1 MTRVFLFVKNQIDK
15 WKEILILQSYI
26 FICMK
31 TTMFNPKNPDN
42 TLPLLPPKDLQL
54 SDKTYLQ
61 LAKASRALAKLDTY
75 TTTNTENV
83 GLLVLSSFLIKE
95 WVASSA
101 IENIN
106 TTLESAFQADIS
118 SGKISK
124 EDKEVLHYKQATLR
138 GIEQVEK
145 YGAIIS
151 NTLITIQSMIEPD
164 KAGIRKIPGTVLMNS
179 SKEVIYTPPVGEKNI
194 RDLLT
199 NLEKYINT
207 DDDIDPLIKLWIVHY
222 QFESIHPFP
231 DGNGRTGRILMILY
245 LVLKNLLQLPILY
258 LSEYINDHKAGYYTV
273 LHNIRTKN
281 DRDGLV
287 QYMLV
292 AIEQQSI
299 KTKDKLEAITKLIK
313 QKKQQIDDL
322 KLKIPGTFIDYF
334 FDRPYCS
341 IAMIEK
347 AGKYTRK
354 TIKKYIDM
362 LKKHSI
368 LKVYTSEYEV
378 PYYIPE
384 YIDILFG
391 HIKNKEKVR
400 KFTHSL

>member
-1 MTRVFLFVKNQIDK
+1 
-15 WKEILILQSYI
+15 
-26 FICMK
+26 
-31 TTMFNPKNPDN
+31 
-42 TLPLLPPKDLQL
+42 
-54 SDKTYLQ
+54 
-61 LAKASRALAKLDTY
+61 
-75 TTTNTENV
+75 
-83 GLLVLSSFLIKE
+83 
-95 WVASSA
+95 
-101 IENIN
+101 
-106 TTLESAFQADIS
+106 
-118 SGKISK
+118 
-124 EDKEVLHYKQATLR
+124 
-138 GIEQVEK
+138 
-145 YGAIIS
+145 
-151 NTLITIQSMIEPD
+151 
-164 KAGIRKIPGTVLMNS
+164 
-179 SKEVIYTPPVGEKNI
+179 
-194 RDLLT
+194 
-199 NLEKYINT
+199 
-207 DDDIDPLIKLWIVHY
+207 
-222 QFESIHPFP
+222 
-231 DGNGRTGRILMILY
+231 MILY

-281 DRDGLV
+281 DWDGLV

-347 AGKYTRK
+347 TGKYTRK

-362 LKKHSI
+362 LKKHVI
-368 LKVYTSEYEV
+368 LKIYSSEYEV
-378 PYYIPE
+378 PYYVPE